1 MDATLHADAD
11 AITQLLY
18 DGIVDSGDWYA
29 GVELLRARMGAA
41 FFHQMTVDCA
51 NGAVSDGLATFEAP
65 QDKAREYEQHYA
77 RTDERMHA
85 VLAMPAGSM
94 VIDHERFDTSAIS
107 SSAIY
112 SDWLPSVGL
121 RHTVGL
127 TLREDGSRK
136 EVIGIM
142 RAREDGMFRASE
154 IALCQRALPH
164 LARASALRAR
174 VAGLQDRAGF
184 GLAALDALRQGIVV
198 LDAQAAVQYAN
209 PAARALAAAG
219 ALCRVRH
226 DTWRF
231 ADAPVQA
238 RFQQALA
245 GACARGE
252 PSCAGAFMVHTPQ
265 GPVAVSVLPLKA
277 GHPLLAWRGVPL
289 AMLSIGAGAQTDVA
303 PPDLLR
309 QALGV
314 TLAEARLAH
323 ALAQGLTVKG
333 YALRADLSEQT
344 VRGHLKNLLRKTDCH
359 RQVELVTLAQSVQ
372 APPE

>member
-51 NGAVSDGLATFEAP
+51 NGTVSDGLATFEAP

-94 VIDHERFDTSAIS
+94 VIDHERFDTSAMS

-127 TLREDGSRK
+127 TLREDGARK

-154 IALCQRALPH
+154 IALCQRA
-164 LARASALRAR
+164 
-174 VAGLQDRAGF
+174 
-184 GLAALDALRQGIVV
+184 
-198 LDAQAAVQYAN
+198 
-209 PAARALAAAG
+209 
-219 ALCRVRH
+219 
-226 DTWRF
+226 
-231 ADAPVQA
+231 
-238 RFQQALA
+238 
-245 GACARGE
+245 ACARCRPGG
-252 PSCAGAFMVHTPQ
+252 PGQVRTGRAGRAAPGHR
-265 GPVAVSVLPLKA
+265 GARSAGDGAVRQS
-277 GHPLLAWRGVPL
+277 G
-289 AMLSIGAGAQTDVA
+289 GAGA
-303 PPDLLR
+303 
-309 QALGV
+309 G
-314 TLAEARLAH
+314 
-323 ALAQGLTVKG
+323 
-333 YALRADLSEQT
+333 
-344 VRGHLKNLLRKTDCH
+344 RGRC
-359 RQVELVTLAQSVQ
+359 R
-372 APPE
+372 

>member
-94 VIDHERFDTSAIS
+94 VIDHERFDTSAMS

-142 RAREDGMFRASE
+142 RAREDGMFRAPK
-154 IALCQRALPH
+154 IGRAH
-164 LARASALRAR
+164 
-174 VAGLQDRAGF
+174 V
-184 GLAALDALRQGIVV
+184 
-198 LDAQAAVQYAN
+198 
-209 PAARALAAAG
+209 
-219 ALCRVRH
+219 
-226 DTWRF
+226 
-231 ADAPVQA
+231 
-238 RFQQALA
+238 
-245 GACARGE
+245 
-252 PSCAGAFMVHTPQ
+252 
-265 GPVAVSVLPLKA
+265 
-277 GHPLLAWRGVPL
+277 
-289 AMLSIGAGAQTDVA
+289 
-303 PPDLLR
+303 
-309 QALGV
+309 
-314 TLAEARLAH
+314 
-323 ALAQGLTVKG
+323 
-333 YALRADLSEQT
+333 
-344 VRGHLKNLLRKTDCH
+344 
-359 RQVELVTLAQSVQ
+359 
-372 APPE
+372 

>member
-1 MDATLHADAD
+1 
-11 AITQLLY
+11 
-18 DGIVDSGDWYA
+18 
-29 GVELLRARMGAA
+29 
-41 FFHQMTVDCA
+41 
-51 NGAVSDGLATFEAP
+51 
-65 QDKAREYEQHYA
+65 
-77 RTDERMHA
+77 
-85 VLAMPAGSM
+85 MP
-94 VIDHERFDTSAIS
+94 
-107 SSAIY
+107 
-112 SDWLPSVGL
+112 
-121 RHTVGL
+121 
-127 TLREDGSRK
+127 
-136 EVIGIM
+136 
-142 RAREDGMFRASE
+142 
-154 IALCQRALPH
+154 C
-164 LARASALRAR
+164 ASALRAR
-174 VAGLQDRAGF
+174 VAGLEDRARF

-198 LDAQAAVQYAN
+198 LDPQAMVQYAN
-209 PAARALAAAG
+209 PAARVLAAAG

-231 ADAPVQA
+231 ADASVQA

-245 GACARGE
+245 GACARDE
-252 PSCAGAFMVHTPQ
+252 PSCAGAFMVHTSQ

-333 YALRADLSEQT
+333 YALRAALSEQT

-359 RQVELVTLAQSVQ
+359 RQVELVTLAQSV
-372 APPE
+372 